1 MKAND
6 NSAQETVHESE
17 EERFDLLDDRF
28 TVEVPTHIRGGST
41 SSSSGSSSSSSCGC

>member
-1 MKAND
+1 MKAKD

-41 SSSSGSSSSSSCGC
+41 GATSGSSSGACGC

>member
-6 NSAQETVHESE
+6 EVAQETALESE
-17 EERFDLLDDRF
+17 EERFEVLDYRF

-41 SSSSGSSSSSSCGC
+41 SSSCGSSCSSCGC